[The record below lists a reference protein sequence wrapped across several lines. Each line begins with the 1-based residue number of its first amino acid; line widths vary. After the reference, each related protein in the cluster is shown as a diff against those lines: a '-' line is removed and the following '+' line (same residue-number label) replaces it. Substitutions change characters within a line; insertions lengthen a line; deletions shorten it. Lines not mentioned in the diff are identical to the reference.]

1 MLQKKPL
8 QNQHSQI
15 DSKEDDFNSVL
26 KKTNSFLLSQE
37 KKLPKIIP
45 MKWYKIEERY
55 PPDSQEQILIQNRDF
70 GSYEVSFASTAR
82 HHSLMEKSFWKKK
95 ETSIKK
101 WMLIE

>member
-1 MLQKKPL
+1 MILIQCLKKPI
-8 QNQHSQI
+8 HSYYH
-15 DSKEDDFNSVL
+15 
-26 KKTNSFLLSQE
+26 KKRNFQ
-37 KKLPKIIP
+37 KLFP
-45 MKWYKIEERY
+45 WYKIEERY